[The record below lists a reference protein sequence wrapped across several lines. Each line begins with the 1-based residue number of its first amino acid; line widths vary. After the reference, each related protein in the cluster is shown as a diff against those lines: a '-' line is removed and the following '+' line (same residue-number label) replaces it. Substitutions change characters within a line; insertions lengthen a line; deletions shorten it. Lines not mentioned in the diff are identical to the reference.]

1 MNYREDGMTPYVT
14 IWKYGLTE
22 MKVWIF
28 QARRRWNIRHN
39 TTWDR
44 NVYVDKIK
52 KHKGDRGFFCSYSLG
67 ETGLLLLNFLV
78 IKRSYSFQVGRE
90 GGFFEQ
96 HFSPSSGFLFFD
108 FNLFYL
114 VLVDLNPSLHQQ
126 TQPASYWFERAQ
138 KDFRYPD
145 GFITGL
151 TSNLVGRVF
160 YINPIR
166 LTTVSYF

>member
-1 MNYREDGMTPYVT
+1 MNYREDGMTPFVT

-39 TTWDR
+39 TTWDL

-96 HFSPSSGFLFFD
+96 HFSTSSGFLFFD
-108 FNLFYL
+108 FIYFILFWSTWTPPSINKHSPHPI
-114 VLVDLNPSLHQQ
+114 DLKGRKRISDIP
-126 TQPASYWFERAQ
+126 
-138 KDFRYPD
+138 
-145 GFITGL
+145 TGL
-151 TSNLVGRVF
+151 
-160 YINPIR
+160 
-166 LTTVSYF
+166 